1 MKNNGA
7 ILLTAYEQFGGVCIN
22 EYIEMFI
29 DEELEFSDDM
39 FYKYNEYLSEN
50 NYEDYFLYSM
60 DEFNEIMSGT
70 DPWEIARSAFYG
82 DFKPCDDYFRFN
94 GYGNLESLSDYEV
107 EKEIMADRDFLRWYI
122 EQENLIDEDEAEEV
136 INQANEL
143 IKQGW

>member
-1 MKNNGA
+1 MKNSA

-39 FYKYNEYLSEN
+39 IWMYNDYLAEN
-50 NYEDYFLYSM
+50 NYYDDQIYSM

-70 DPWEIARSAFYG
+70 DPWEIARSTFYG

-94 GYGNLESLSDYEV
+94 GYDNLESLSEG
-107 EKEIMADRDFLRWYI
+107 EIENEIMSNRDFLRWYI
-122 EQENLIDEDEAEEV
+122 EHENLIDEDEAEEV
-136 INQANEL
+136 IEQANEL
-143 IKQGW
+143 IKKGW